1 MSLKLNNSNTMV
13 KEYIK
18 KDLVSK
24 YFEDDRK
31 LTEYV
36 SEALNIH
43 SERLSIIEKNACNSE
58 KKVITKD
65 QLILIV
71 NSKLTTFRTLVS
83 FKYLC
88 YKLVESKPHQYR
100 ISLLQDID

>member
-43 SERLSIIEKNACNSE
+43 SERLSIIEKNAYNSE

-71 NSKLTTFRTLVS
+71 NKNDIKICVYF
-83 FKYLC
+83 
-88 YKLVESKPHQYR
+88 
-100 ISLLQDID
+100 IGSLGNT

>member
-43 SERLSIIEKNACNSE
+43 SERLSIIEKNAYNSE
-58 KKVITKD
+58 KKVIQK
-65 QLILIV
+65 I
-71 NSKLTTFRTLVS
+71 N
-83 FKYLC
+83 
-88 YKLVESKPHQYR
+88 
-100 ISLLQDID
+100 